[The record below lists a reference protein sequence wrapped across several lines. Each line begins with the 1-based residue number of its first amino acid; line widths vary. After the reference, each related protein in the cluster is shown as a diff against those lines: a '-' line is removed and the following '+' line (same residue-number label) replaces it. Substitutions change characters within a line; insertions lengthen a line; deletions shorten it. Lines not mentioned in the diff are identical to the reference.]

1 MAETTLYKT
10 SLNKSMAFCS
20 RREYC
25 ISDILTKLD
34 SWGVGKD
41 DALRIIKNLMKEKFI
56 DEERYATAFVKD
68 KFRYNKW
75 GKIKIGSNLRMKGI
89 PADIIRKAMESID
102 YEEYRKMLEDLI
114 SSHRRKIK
122 AKNQYDLKAKLM
134 RFGLSKGFESAI
146 IYEILGEGD

>member
-10 SLNKSMAFCS
+10 SLNKSMALCS

-25 ISDILTKLD
+25 ISDILAKLD

-41 DALRIIKNLMKEKFI
+41 DAGRIIKNLLKEKFI

-75 GKIKIGSNLRMKGI
+75 GKIRIGLILKMKGI
-89 PADIIRKAMESID
+89 PADIIKLALESIEYED
-102 YEEYRKMLEDLI
+102 YRRMLEDLI

-134 RFGLSKGFESAI
+134 RFGLSKGFESPL
-146 IYEILGEGD
+146 IYEILGEGN

>member
-1 MAETTLYKT
+1 MGETTLFKT
-10 SLNKSMAFCS
+10 SLNKSMALCS

-41 DALRIIKNLMKEKFI
+41 DAGRIIKNLLKEKFI

-75 GKIKIGSNLRMKGI
+75 GKIRIGLNLKTKGI
-89 PADIIRKAMESID
+89 PADIIKMALESIE
-102 YEEYRKMLEDLI
+102 YGEYRRMLEDLI
-114 SSHRRKIK
+114 SAHRRKIK
-122 AKNQYDLKAKLM
+122 AKNQYELKAKLM
-134 RFGLSKGFESAI
+134 RFGLSKGFESPM